1 MFASRNK
8 GMLFERRAEQFLR
21 RQGLKL
27 LRRNFNCRFGE
38 IDLIMRDG
46 ETLCFVEVKY
56 RRSRAF
62 GGAAW
67 SLPPHKQRRVVA
79 AAALY
84 LQSRRGEAPPARFDA
99 LLIQQQPD
107 GSETFDWIKN
117 AFDASPF

>member
-8 GMLFERRAEQFLR
+8 GMLFEKRAEDFLR
-21 RQGLKL
+21 RRGLQL
-27 LRRNFNCRFGE
+27 VRRNFHCRFGE

-46 ETLCFVEVKY
+46 ATLCFVEVKY

-67 SLPPHKQRRVVA
+67 SLPPGKQRRIVA

-84 LQSRRGEAPPARFDA
+84 LQTLRGAEPATRFDA
-99 LLIQQQPD
+99 LLIQRQAD
-107 GSETFDWIKN
+107 GSETFDWIRN
-117 AFDASPF
+117 AFDAGSF